1 MVEAALARGLPLTSP
16 PFFFYGGDHACLRL
30 SVAGNI
36 LTRHQMADINDLRP
50 VLGWYISPTNLTRR

>member
-1 MVEAALARGLPLTSP
+1 MAEAALAKGLPPTFP
-16 PFFFYGGDHACLRL
+16 PFFFYGRDRACLRL